1 MNETSPSG
9 SSHGRFSTMRVG
21 ILDILTTPA
30 RSWAEAAYKLALTK
44 QYASVFPQAIAVW
57 CREMGHRT
65 FYATYYGAGDPKRSL
80 PADLDVVFIA
90 VYTQASALAY
100 ALAKLYRRE
109 GVLTVIGGP
118 HAKAFPTDC
127 LRYFDV
133 VVREGDKPL
142 IADILKGVYDPG
154 TIVSSSKP
162 LEDLPTVE
170 ERMPEIRASAF
181 LFGRRPY
188 AATVVPM
195 LASVGCP
202 YQCDFCIDWNTPYRL
217 LPTGRLEADLRYL
230 SRSWPGLTIAYHDP
244 NFAVRFDE
252 VLDVME
258 RIPPERRNPYL
269 IESSLTILRGERIPR
284 LGATNC
290 AFVGPGVESWGE
302 YSNKAGVGRATGPAK
317 VERVAEHFRRL
328 YEHVPYLQA
337 NFMFGLDTDAGDEP
351 IELTK
356 EFMTRT
362 PFVWPV
368 VNIPH
373 PFGGTPLYERYL
385 EEGRILTS
393 MPFAFYYSPY
403 LVTRLKNYHPDGF
416 YRRLIDLFTH
426 FTSAPM
432 LARRVASARHG
443 HVRTLHVVR
452 TFVKRRRVLAF
463 RRILHQLETDRSFR
477 AFHEGETPRLP
488 EFYHRELERLLGH
501 YAELIP
507 REERTPLLATESAPA
522 RRVASSSRPLH
533 GPRPEPAGRR
543 TGGGGGFTAGDKKSA
558 VIGG

>member
-1 MNETSPSG
+1 MG
-9 SSHGRFSTMRVG
+9 G
-21 ILDILTTPA
+21 A
-30 RSWAEAAYKLALTK
+30 RS
-44 QYASVFPQAIAVW
+44 P
-57 CREMGHRT
+57 
-65 FYATYYGAGDPKRSL
+65 GARVCVHP
-80 PADLDVVFIA
+80 P
-90 VYTQASALAY
+90 
-100 ALAKLYRRE
+100 
-109 GVLTVIGGP
+109 
-118 HAKAFPTDC
+118 
-127 LRYFDV
+127 
-133 VVREGDKPL
+133 
-142 IADILKGVYDPG
+142 
-154 TIVSSSKP
+154 
-162 LEDLPTVE
+162 
-170 ERMPEIRASAF
+170 
-181 LFGRRPY
+181 
-188 AATVVPM
+188 
-195 LASVGCP
+195 
-202 YQCDFCIDWNTPYRL
+202 
-217 LPTGRLEADLRYL
+217 
-230 SRSWPGLTIAYHDP
+230 
-244 NFAVRFDE
+244 FAVRFDE

-533 GPRPEPAGRR
+533 GPRPEPAGRS
-543 TGGGGGFTAGDKKSA
+543 TGGGGGFTAGD
-558 VIGG
+558 